1 MSKKQDDDKSQEPN
15 KIDQSLDMSKKQDD
29 VIVGGG
35 LLNKILPAVFGEE
48 ENEEKDT
55 EETQLEEKLEESIEL
70 PIDEFTKNNFYSILL
85 ILLEIK
91 NSSDISELVLKEKIK
106 NIDKNKFIKNLKKL
120 MKYLCTFNFNKI
132 LKYVEEDNIIFNTDN
147 FSYIKFKSGENKSA
161 IDYLKEVDT
170 SIEKNYE
177 YTISD
182 KKKKIDDLFNYQEVD
197 KFNDYCKILQDKKL
211 EDIFG
216 NEKLLEEFK
225 YTLTDMVDKYF
236 SGRQKLYEKIIKN
249 IFEIDESTNKLE
261 KINNKLTYKKLVR
274 LTQETKIKILEMKYN
289 TYSNISYIITLLNDL
304 FNIAEKNNGLIEDKE
319 VDDELEKFRKSR
331 EQQESAFYKSEI
343 LEDESEEDNGDTEN
357 EIEKLKKELKEKDKL
372 ITSLRNEMEEKTK
385 DLESKIINLEKKP
398 DEEEKKPDEEEK
410 KPDEEEKKPDEEEKK
425 PDEEEKEKE
434 NFLSKIMPTIP
445 EMPKI
450 DLFSN
455 KEEKKPE
462 EEKPVEESEKP
473 AELSEKPAEVSEKP
487 AEVSEKPTE
496 VSDKPTEVSEKK
508 NEEEKKKEGGTKK
521 NKIKIKKNRSKKK

>member
-1 MSKKQDDDKSQEPN
+1 MKKQIENYEKNDSLESKTETDEIADSPKETDETTDSPPETDEVTDSPPETDETTDSPPETDETTDSPKETDETTDSPPETDETTDSPPETDETTDSPKETDETTDSPKETDETTDSPKETDEVKDSPKETDESSQDKDIEKEETKDKEEDDKSQEPN

-35 LLNKILPAVFGEE
+35 LLNRILPRVFGEE
-48 ENEEKDT
+48 ESEEKDT
-55 EETQLEEKLEESIEL
+55 EETQLQEKLEESIEL
-70 PIDEFTKNNFYSILL
+70 PIDEFTKNNFYSILF

-91 NSSDISELVLKEKIK
+91 NSADMSELVLKEKIK

-147 FSYIKFKSGENKSA
+147 FSYIKFKSSENKSA
-161 IDYLKEVDT
+161 IDYLKEVDS

-331 EQQESAFYKSEI
+331 EQEESAFYKSEI
-343 LEDESEEDNGDTEN
+343 LEDDTGEDNEDSEN
-357 EIEKLKKELKEKDKL
+357 EIEK
-372 ITSLRNEMEEKTK
+372 
-385 DLESKIINLEKKP
+385 
-398 DEEEKKPDEEEK
+398 
-410 KPDEEEKKPDEEEKK
+410 
-425 PDEEEKEKE
+425 
-434 NFLSKIMPTIP
+434 
-445 EMPKI
+445 
-450 DLFSN
+450 
-455 KEEKKPE
+455 
-462 EEKPVEESEKP
+462 
-473 AELSEKPAEVSEKP
+473 
-487 AEVSEKPTE
+487 
-496 VSDKPTEVSEKK
+496 
-508 NEEEKKKEGGTKK
+508 
-521 NKIKIKKNRSKKK
+521 IKKRIKRKR